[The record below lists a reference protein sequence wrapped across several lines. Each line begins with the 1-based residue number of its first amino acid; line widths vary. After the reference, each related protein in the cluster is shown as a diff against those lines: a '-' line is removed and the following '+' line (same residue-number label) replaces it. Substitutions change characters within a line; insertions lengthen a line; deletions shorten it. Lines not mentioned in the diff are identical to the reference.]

1 VYPNPAEGILALE
14 GVRNQK
20 DVRLQDMNGAELPLL
35 WKGDRVLDVSFLK
48 SGIYTIENAGMVLKF
63 CKI

>member
-1 VYPNPAEGILALE
+1 
-14 GVRNQK
+14 
-20 DVRLQDMNGAELPLL
+20 LL